1 MRRSRRRWLLGAAL
15 GLALSGSGCTPSGP
29 RSLTLSLEQMQE
41 RLSTRFPRRYP
52 VAGLAELN
60 LQTPRLSLR
69 PERNRI
75 NAVMAVEAS
84 GPALRRTYSGSM
96 DVDFALRFEPSDQ
109 TVRATELEVL
119 ALQFEG
125 LPAQASTLLAGLGPA
140 LVGSMDSHDALRAGL
155 LTEKDVPGPVRA
167 VLGESHGSRARALIG
182 AVVRGTKLE
191 QQHAVKMDVEVD
203 GKPIGQTAAQSYLY
217 RELTPGKHTVT
228 AKAENIDSL
237 EIDAQPGKLSF
248 IWQEVKMGVVFA
260 RTKLH
265 LVDEKTGRSGVMG
278 TRLAEGL

>member
-1 MRRSRRRWLLGAAL
+1 MATMHPLPGLNGGSPATVRRRRWLLGAAL
-15 GLALSGSGCTPSGP
+15 GLALALAGSGCTPSGP
-29 RSLTLSLEQMQE
+29 RSVTLSLDQMQE
-41 RLSTRFPRRYP
+41 KLATRFPRRYP

-125 LPAQASTLLAGLGPA
+125 LPA
-140 LVGSMDSHDALRAGL
+140 
-155 LTEKDVPGPVRA
+155 
-167 VLGESHGSRARALIG
+167 
-182 AVVRGTKLE
+182 
-191 QQHAVKMDVEVD
+191 
-203 GKPIGQTAAQSYLY
+203 
-217 RELTPGKHTVT
+217 
-228 AKAENIDSL
+228 
-237 EIDAQPGKLSF
+237 
-248 IWQEVKMGVVFA
+248 
-260 RTKLH
+260 
-265 LVDEKTGRSGVMG
+265 
-278 TRLAEGL
+278 